1 MEATELS
8 LNAVLFGTLY
18 EVVLMFE
25 YVDEILKCDH
35 SRAILSCGLV
45 YYAVKGSS
53 KFFLSLWMKSLSA
66 IQFGAV
72 SYIVRGVSKSALCQ
86 AHKISAVKTKLFRN
100 NGLPWLTDVT
110 FYLN

>member
-35 SRAILSCGLV
+35 SRAVLSCGLV
-45 YYAVKGSS
+45 YYAVQGSS
-53 KFFLSLWMKSLSA
+53 KLFLSLWMKSLSA
-66 IQFGAV
+66 IHFGAV
-72 SYIVRGVSKSALCQ
+72 SYIVRGVCIVPS
-86 AHKISAVKTKLFRN
+86 
-100 NGLPWLTDVT
+100 P
-110 FYLN
+110 

>member
-1 MEATELS
+1 MEGTELS

-25 YVDEILKCDH
+25 YVDEEQYFPVVWFIMLYKVVR
-35 SRAILSCGLV
+35 S
-45 YYAVKGSS
+45 
-53 KFFLSLWMKSLSA
+53 FFFSLWMKSSSA

-72 SYIVRGVSKSALCQ
+72 SYIVRGVSKSAFCQ

-100 NGLPWLTDVT
+100 NGLPWLIDVT
-110 FYLN
+110 FCLN

>member
-25 YVDEILKCDH
+25 YVHEILKCDH
-35 SRAILSCGLV
+35 SRAVLSCGLV
-45 YYAVKGSS
+45 YYAVQGSS
-53 KFFLSLWMKSLSA
+53 KLFLSLWMKSSSA

-72 SYIVRGVSKSALCQ
+72 SYIVRGVFKSAFCQ
-86 AHKISAVKTKLFRN
+86 AH

-110 FYLN
+110 FCLN

>member
-35 SRAILSCGLV
+35 SRAVLSCGLV
-45 YYAVKGSS
+45 YYTVQGSS
-53 KFFLSLWMKSLSA
+53 NFF
-66 IQFGAV
+66 
-72 SYIVRGVSKSALCQ
+72 
-86 AHKISAVKTKLFRN
+86 
-100 NGLPWLTDVT
+100 
-110 FYLN
+110 